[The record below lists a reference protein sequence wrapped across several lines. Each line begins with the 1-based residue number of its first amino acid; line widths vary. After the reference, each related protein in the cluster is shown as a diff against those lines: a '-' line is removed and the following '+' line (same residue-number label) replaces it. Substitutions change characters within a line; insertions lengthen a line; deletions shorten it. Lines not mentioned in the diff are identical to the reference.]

1 MRTTATLLTLLA
13 AALAATSCTADDTVQ
28 ATASTGTA
36 AKAAAKDGGWTS
48 LLPGKDMKGWKA
60 TGHAVWKVTGDG
72 HLIGTQTDGRGGDL
86 YTVKPYENFELRF
99 TYKMK
104 WPANSGIW
112 FRGKYQ
118 YDILKYKNPVGFS
131 GTLYMPGWPKTF
143 ITRNLKEELE
153 RRDGWNEGQVY
164 AAGDHLVLWL
174 NGTKTG
180 DCQNDAHAKGPIGIQ
195 VHPGGGFKGMEI
207 HLKRLEIRP
216 IEPGAKPTPPL
227 EPKAEK

>member
-1 MRTTATLLTLLA
+1 MRTTTMLTTVLA
-13 AALAATSCTADDTVQ
+13 AAVLASSCAAGGAAGKDATAAAATAD
-28 ATASTGTA
+28 
-36 AKAAAKDGGWTS
+36 KAGWTS
-48 LLPGKDMKGWKA
+48 LLPGKDLEGWKP
-60 TGHAVWKVTGDG
+60 TGHAVWKVTDDG
-72 HLIGTQTDGRGGDL
+72 VLLGTQTDGRGGDL
-86 YTVKPYENFELRF
+86 YTEKAYENFELRF
-99 TYKMK
+99 TYKVT

-118 YDILKYKNPVGFS
+118 YDILKYKNPVGYS

-180 DCQNDAHAKGPIGIQ
+180 DCRNDAHAKGPIGMQ

-216 IEPGAKPTPPL
+216 IEPGAEPTPPL
-227 EPKAEK
+227 KPKADK